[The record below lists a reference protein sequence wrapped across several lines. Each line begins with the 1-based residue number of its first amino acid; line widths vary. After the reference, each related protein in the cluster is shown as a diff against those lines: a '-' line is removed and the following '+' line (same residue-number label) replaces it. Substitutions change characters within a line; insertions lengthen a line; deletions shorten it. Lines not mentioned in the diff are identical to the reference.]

1 MIVWDPPFYQ
11 LNSITAMGND
21 NTITGTFNG
30 TVHLEYL
37 PCINY
42 AMIHNHVP
50 SCNFCELMNSDEV
63 DWNNIKV
70 SIDGELI
77 KYSESIL
84 EIIPPGQN
92 IQINNLEISPESEK
106 LIELTEGIDTNFHL
120 TITISGEIAH
130 QQTFPI
136 KLMAYDQWSG
146 SRIMPELLATFVTPN
161 HPILSR
167 ISVKASQFLEKWT
180 GNSALDEYQTQDPNR
195 VRAQVAAIYEAL
207 RSESLI
213 YSTVPASFETS
224 GQRVRLVDNV
234 LTSKLG
240 TCIDLTLLYA
250 SCLEANGIH
259 PLLVLLKGHILVGAW
274 LTEDIYHQTVGDDAS
289 FLLKGSANGISD
301 IVLVETTALA
311 SSQNISFEEAATMA
325 QREIKE
331 ENRFELFIDVY
342 RCRLDKIRPLP
353 QRINHNGEWQIE
365 NSGIEHEN
373 VTQRIHQLDRYEIK
387 LEDGKDEITKQI
399 IWERKLLDFSL
410 RNNLINIRLGRRV
423 IPFISFEID
432 HLEDHLQ
439 AGENYQ
445 ILPSPAKSK
454 IEPGE
459 TGLYDS
465 SLWKENLEELVISE
479 LRNKK
484 LHSYL
489 TESELQNS
497 LKFVYRTSRT
507 AIEENGA
514 NSLFLVLGILKWYES
529 PKSVKPRF
537 APILLL
543 PVDIVRRGGSSG
555 YIIRTRDEEII
566 LNITLVE
573 LLKQQFSVN
582 LSGLNPL
589 PKDDS
594 GVDVKKIFA
603 TIRTCI
609 RNMKGWDV
617 VEESMLGLFSF
628 NKFVMWNDIHTN
640 ADKLKK
646 NAIIASLMENRI
658 QWQDTTP
665 EIDAREIDKNL
676 EPIHFAIPVDVDSSQ
691 LEAVIESGEGKSF
704 ILHGPP
710 GTGKSQTI
718 TNMIAN
724 ALYKGKRVLFVAE
737 KMAALSVVQNRLTKI
752 GLDPFCLELH
762 SNKVTKSHFL
772 AQLQKAIEVIHI
784 QSPAEFES
792 TSKQLFERRKKLIN
806 YMEALHNPHASGFSL
821 YDCITNYLSIQGD
834 ELSIDFSLL
843 PSITKNQLT
852 DFCEKIQELDTVFQ
866 ITGHPQDHP
875 LKGLE
880 PYDTSI
886 ESSQKLQAGIRSIIN
901 LFSSIT
907 ANRKLLSNSLGIS
920 IPDNWNGISWMG
932 KICNQL
938 LSIPY
943 LNKTLLEMGGNTD
956 LIEEWKDIILSGRK
970 RDHLQAELGKDYAP
984 QILEE
989 NAFALQQEWKA
1000 IELKW
1005 FLPKFFAKRSYL
1017 KKLRLYNTSL
1027 QAAQIPSL
1035 LEKLNAYQ
1043 KNNKIIQE
1051 QASELSSSFG
1061 FLGRKNKEKWDDID
1075 SILKNLPIIYNTLS
1089 EYAAIVQ
1096 QPFAEVLNQ
1105 FANKI
1110 SIDWNAFQQSNE
1122 NTFRQLIDTSNEL
1135 NTVLNEIKGLC
1146 YIQLPDNNL
1155 EMKLP
1160 VLLNTWLTHFNK
1172 IKDWGQWCIRKRE
1185 LESLHLT
1192 VIINY
1197 ITDKHKSGSEA
1208 SDAYMKGVYHQLA
1221 LKTVDADETLRLFN
1235 GLLFE
1240 EMISKYKQLTV
1251 DFQELSKKELYCRLA
1266 AKIPSLTMEAA
1277 SSSEIGILKRNIS
1290 NGGRGTSIR
1299 RIIDQ
1304 IPTLLPKLCPCM
1316 LMSPISVAQYIDLDA
1331 EKFDLVIF
1339 DEASQMP
1346 TSEAV
1351 GAIARGNALVV
1362 VGDPKQMPPTSFF
1375 SSSQV
1380 DEEEAEFD
1388 DMESILDD
1396 CISLSIP
1403 SRYLTWHYRS
1413 KHESLIAFSNS
1424 QYYNGKLYTFPSVD
1438 DRISKV
1444 RLVQVDGTYDKGRT
1458 RSNHAEAEAIVKE
1471 ILNRLRTSEVPEKS
1485 IGVVSFSQVQQNLI
1499 EDMLIEELNKYPE
1512 LEERAFQSN
1521 EPIFIKNLENVQGD
1535 ERDIILFSIGYGPD
1549 RNGNVSMN
1557 FGPLNNQGGERRLNV
1572 AVSRARYEMIIF
1584 STLRSEQIDL
1594 KRTKSKGVEGLKR
1607 FLEFAERGTSP
1618 IPAIQLQ
1625 NLQQSNLITL
1635 IAQELTQRGYKVDT
1649 LVGRSNFKVDLAIV
1663 NPLQPDTYILGI
1675 LCDGRN
1681 YYETKTTRDR
1691 EIVQPNV
1698 LQMLHWNVMRV
1709 WSVDWFEHKENVM
1722 ERIIKKLEYLKNTKA
1737 EEQPPLPT
1745 ENNVLKT
1752 FSIENEPV
1760 VELVN
1765 NREREYIFADLPD
1778 IGYSTDIDT
1787 VMASSYQ
1794 VKKQLQQIVRIEQP
1808 ITNTLLYKRILRI
1821 WNLTRVTTR
1830 LQVFIDSLLEDAYKD
1845 PLSGDTIIY
1854 WENKEKAKDCD
1865 FYRINSK
1872 RDILDIPILEVMS
1885 AARYAIEQQ
1894 ISMPIED
1901 LKRLTS
1907 QLLGFSRK
1915 GNNLDMVTEQTIQ
1928 LLINKGIFSHANG
1941 MVSMNN

>member
-737 KMAALSVVQNRLTKI
+737 K
-752 GLDPFCLELH
+752 
-762 SNKVTKSHFL
+762 
-772 AQLQKAIEVIHI
+772 
-784 QSPAEFES
+784 
-792 TSKQLFERRKKLIN
+792 
-806 YMEALHNPHASGFSL
+806 
-821 YDCITNYLSIQGD
+821 
-834 ELSIDFSLL
+834 
-843 PSITKNQLT
+843 
-852 DFCEKIQELDTVFQ
+852 
-866 ITGHPQDHP
+866 
-875 LKGLE
+875 
-880 PYDTSI
+880 
-886 ESSQKLQAGIRSIIN
+886 
-901 LFSSIT
+901 
-907 ANRKLLSNSLGIS
+907 
-920 IPDNWNGISWMG
+920 
-932 KICNQL
+932 
-938 LSIPY
+938 
-943 LNKTLLEMGGNTD
+943 
-956 LIEEWKDIILSGRK
+956 
-970 RDHLQAELGKDYAP
+970 
-984 QILEE
+984 
-989 NAFALQQEWKA
+989 
-1000 IELKW
+1000 
-1005 FLPKFFAKRSYL
+1005 
-1017 KKLRLYNTSL
+1017 
-1027 QAAQIPSL
+1027 
-1035 LEKLNAYQ
+1035 
-1043 KNNKIIQE
+1043 
-1051 QASELSSSFG
+1051 
-1061 FLGRKNKEKWDDID
+1061 
-1075 SILKNLPIIYNTLS
+1075 
-1089 EYAAIVQ
+1089 
-1096 QPFAEVLNQ
+1096 
-1105 FANKI
+1105 
-1110 SIDWNAFQQSNE
+1110 
-1122 NTFRQLIDTSNEL
+1122 
-1135 NTVLNEIKGLC
+1135 
-1146 YIQLPDNNL
+1146 
-1155 EMKLP
+1155 
-1160 VLLNTWLTHFNK
+1160 
-1172 IKDWGQWCIRKRE
+1172 
-1185 LESLHLT
+1185 
-1192 VIINY
+1192 
-1197 ITDKHKSGSEA
+1197 
-1208 SDAYMKGVYHQLA
+1208 
-1221 LKTVDADETLRLFN
+1221 
-1235 GLLFE
+1235 
-1240 EMISKYKQLTV
+1240 
-1251 DFQELSKKELYCRLA
+1251 
-1266 AKIPSLTMEAA
+1266 IPSLTMEAA

>member
-1 MIVWDPPFYQ
+1 
-11 LNSITAMGND
+11 MGND

-50 SCNFCELMNSDEV
+50 SCNFCELMNNDEV
-63 DWNNIKV
+63 DWNHIKV

-77 KYSESIL
+77 KHSESIL
-84 EIIPPGQN
+84 EIIPKGQN
-92 IQINNLEISPESEK
+92 VQINSLEISPESRK
-106 LIELTEGIDTNFHL
+106 LIELTEGIDTHFNL
-120 TITISGEIAH
+120 TITISDEIAH

-136 KLMAYDQWSG
+136 KLMAYDQWTGAS
-146 SRIMPELLATFVTPN
+146 IMPELLVTFVTPN

-180 GNSALDEYQTQDPNR
+180 GSSALDEYQTQNPNR

-213 YSTVPASFETS
+213 YSTVPASFETM
-224 GQRVRLVDNV
+224 GQRIRLVDNV

-259 PLLVLLKGHILVGAW
+259 PLLVLLKGHIFVGAW

-301 IVLVETTALA
+301 IVLVETTALT
-311 SSQNISFEEAATMA
+311 SSQNISFEEAVTTA
-325 QREIKE
+325 QRELKE
-331 ENRFELFIDVY
+331 ESNFELFIDVY

-365 NSGIEHEN
+365 NNGIEHEN
-373 VTQRIHQLDRYEIK
+373 ATRKVNQLDRYEIK
-387 LEDGKDEITKQI
+387 LDDSKDEITKQV

-423 IPFISFEID
+423 IPFISFAID

-445 ILPSPAKSK
+445 ILASPTKSK

-465 SLWKENLEELVISE
+465 SLWKESLEELVISE
-479 LRNKK
+479 LKNKK
-484 LHSYL
+484 IRSYL

-514 NSLFLVLGILKWYES
+514 NSLFLVLGVLKWYES
-529 PKSVKPRF
+529 TKSVKPRF

-543 PVDIVRRGGSSG
+543 PVDIIRRGGTSG

-573 LLKQQFSVN
+573 LLKQQFGVN

-594 GVDVKKIFA
+594 GVDLKKIFA
-603 TIRTCI
+603 AIRTCI

-628 NKFVMWNDIHTN
+628 NKFVMWNDIHSN
-640 ADKLKK
+640 ADKLKE
-646 NAIIASLMENRI
+646 NPIIASLMENRI

-665 EIDAREIDKNL
+665 EVDAREIDKNCK
-676 EPIHFAIPVDVDSSQ
+676 PINFSIPVDVDSSQ

-737 KMAALSVVQNRLTKI
+737 KMAALSVVQNRLTRI
-752 GLDPFCLELH
+752 GLSPFCLELH

-772 AQLQKAIEVIHI
+772 AQLQKAIEAIHI

-792 TSKQLFERRKKLIN
+792 TSTQLFERRRKLID
-806 YMEALHNPHASGFSL
+806 YMEALHHPHASGFSL

-843 PSITKNQLT
+843 NGITKDKLT
-852 DFCEKIQELDTVFQ
+852 AFCEKIQELDTVFL
-866 ITGHPQDHP
+866 ITGHPQEHP

-880 PYDTSI
+880 LYNTSL
-886 ESSQKLQAGIRSIIN
+886 ENCQKLQDGFRHLIDLFN
-901 LFSSIT
+901 LIT
-907 ANRKLLSNSLGIS
+907 ANRKSLSNNLGIS
-920 IPDNWNGISWMG
+920 IPDSWEGINWMSKISDL
-932 KICNQL
+932 L

-943 LNKTLLEMGGNTD
+943 LNKSLLEISGNAN
-956 LIEEWKDIILSGRK
+956 LIEEWKDIILSGRE
-970 RDHLQAELGKDYAP
+970 RDRMQTELGKNYAP
-984 QILEE
+984 QILQE
-989 NAFALQQEWKA
+989 NVFILQQEWKA
-1000 IELKW
+1000 IEMKW

-1027 QAAQIPSL
+1027 QAAQIPGL
-1035 LEKLNAYQ
+1035 LERLDAYQ
-1043 KNNKIIQE
+1043 KNNKIVQE
-1051 QASELSSSFG
+1051 QSSELSSFFG
-1061 FLGRKNKEKWDDID
+1061 FFGKKNKERWDDIA
-1075 SILKNLPIIYNTLS
+1075 SILESLPMIYSALMDFAEII
-1089 EYAAIVQ
+1089 Q
-1096 QPFAEVLNQ
+1096 QPFTEVLNQ
-1105 FANKI
+1105 FASKV
-1110 SIDWNAFQQSNE
+1110 SIDWNTLQQSNE
-1122 NTFRQLIDTSNEL
+1122 DAFRQSINTINEL
-1135 NTVLNEIKGLC
+1135 NAVLNGLKDLC
-1146 YIQLPDNNL
+1146 YMQMPDNDL

-1160 VLLNTWLTHFNK
+1160 VLLNTWLAHFNL
-1172 IKDWGQWCIRKRE
+1172 IKDWGQWCIRKKE
-1185 LESLHLT
+1185 LESQHLSE
-1192 VIINY
+1192 VINY
-1197 ITDKHKSGSEA
+1197 ITDKHKTGLEA
-1208 SDAYMKGVYHQLA
+1208 ADAYMKGVYHQLA
-1221 LKTVDADETLRLFN
+1221 IKTVDADETLRLFN

-1240 EMISKYKQLTV
+1240 EMINKYKLLTIE
-1251 DFQELSKKELYCRLA
+1251 FQELSKKELYCRLA

-1351 GAIARGNALVV
+1351 GAIARGKALVV

-1438 DRISKV
+1438 DRVSKV
-1444 RLVQVDGTYDKGRT
+1444 RLVQVNGSYDKGRT

-1471 ILNRLRTSEVPEKS
+1471 ILHRLQTPELSERS

-1512 LEERAFQSN
+1512 LEEKAFQSN

-1549 RNGNVSMN
+1549 KNGNVSMN

-1594 KRTKSKGVEGLKR
+1594 KRTKSRGVEGLKK

-1618 IPAIQLQ
+1618 IPAVQLQ
-1625 NLQQSNLITL
+1625 NQKQSDLITL

-1663 NPLQPDTYILGI
+1663 NPEQPDTYILGI
-1675 LCDGRN
+1675 LCDGKN

-1709 WSVDWFEHKENVM
+1709 WSVDWFEHKENVV
-1722 ERIIKKLEYLKNTKA
+1722 ERIIKKLEDVKKVKV
-1737 EEQPPLPT
+1737 EEQSPLPIQPA
-1745 ENNVLKT
+1745 VLKT

-1765 NREREYIFADLPD
+1765 SREKEYVFADLPE
-1778 IGYSTDIDT
+1778 ISYSTDIDK
-1787 VMASSYQ
+1787 VMTSSYQ
-1794 VKKQLQQIVRIEQP
+1794 VKRQLEQIVRIEQP

-1821 WNLTRVTTR
+1821 WKLTRVTTR
-1830 LQVFIDSLLEDAYKD
+1830 LQGFIDDLLKDVYKD
-1845 PLSGDTIIY
+1845 PLSGNSIIY
-1854 WENKEKAKDCD
+1854 WESEEKAKNAD

-1872 RDILDIPILEVMS
+1872 RDILDIPVLEVMN

-1915 GNNLDMVTEQTIQ
+1915 GANLDMVTEQAIQ
-1928 LLINKGIFSHANG
+1928 ILINRGIFKCTDG

>member
-1 MIVWDPPFYQ
+1 
-11 LNSITAMGND
+11 MGND

-50 SCNFCELMNSDEV
+50 SCNFCELMNNDEV
-63 DWNNIKV
+63 DWNHIKV

-77 KYSESIL
+77 KHSESIL
-84 EIIPPGQN
+84 EIIPKGQN
-92 IQINNLEISPESEK
+92 VQINSLEISPESGK
-106 LIELTEGIDTNFHL
+106 LIELTEGIDTHFNL
-120 TITISGEIAH
+120 TITISDEIAH

-136 KLMAYDQWSG
+136 KLMAYDQWTGAS
-146 SRIMPELLATFVTPN
+146 IMPELLVTFVTPN

-180 GNSALDEYQTQDPNR
+180 GSSALDEYQTQNPNR

-213 YSTVPASFETS
+213 YSTVPASFETM
-224 GQRVRLVDNV
+224 GQRIRLVDNV

-259 PLLVLLKGHILVGAW
+259 PLLVLLKGHIFVGAW

-301 IVLVETTALA
+301 IVLVETTALT
-311 SSQNISFEEAATMA
+311 SSQNISFEEAVTTA
-325 QREIKE
+325 QRELKE
-331 ENRFELFIDVY
+331 ESNFELFIDVY

-365 NSGIEHEN
+365 NNGIEHEN
-373 VTQRIHQLDRYEIK
+373 ATRKVNQLDRYEIK
-387 LEDGKDEITKQI
+387 LDDSKDEITKQV

-423 IPFISFEID
+423 IPFISFAID

-445 ILPSPAKSK
+445 ILASPTKSK

-465 SLWKENLEELVISE
+465 SLWKESLEELVISE
-479 LRNKK
+479 LKNKK
-484 LHSYL
+484 IRSYL

-514 NSLFLVLGILKWYES
+514 NSLFLVLGVLKWYES
-529 PKSVKPRF
+529 TKSVKPRF

-543 PVDIVRRGGSSG
+543 PVDIIRRGGTSG

-573 LLKQQFSVN
+573 LLKQQFGVN

-594 GVDVKKIFA
+594 GVDLKKIFA
-603 TIRTCI
+603 AIRTCI

-628 NKFVMWNDIHTN
+628 NKFVMWNDIHSN
-640 ADKLKK
+640 ADKLKE
-646 NAIIASLMENRI
+646 NPIIASLMENRI

-665 EIDAREIDKNL
+665 EVDAREIDKNCK
-676 EPIHFAIPVDVDSSQ
+676 PINFSIPVDVDSSQ

-737 KMAALSVVQNRLTKI
+737 KMAALSVVQNRLTRI
-752 GLDPFCLELH
+752 GLSPFCLELH

-772 AQLQKAIEVIHI
+772 AQLQKAIEAIHI

-792 TSKQLFERRKKLIN
+792 TSTQLFERRRKLID
-806 YMEALHNPHASGFSL
+806 YMEALHHPHASGFSL

-843 PSITKNQLT
+843 NGITKDKLT
-852 DFCEKIQELDTVFQ
+852 AFCEKIQELDTVFL
-866 ITGHPQDHP
+866 ITGHPQEHP

-880 PYDTSI
+880 LYNTSL
-886 ESSQKLQAGIRSIIN
+886 ENCQKLQDGFRHLIDLFN
-901 LFSSIT
+901 LIT
-907 ANRKLLSNSLGIS
+907 ANRKSLSNNLGIS
-920 IPDNWNGISWMG
+920 IPDSWEGINWMSKISDL
-932 KICNQL
+932 L

-943 LNKTLLEMGGNTD
+943 LNKSLLEISGNAN
-956 LIEEWKDIILSGRK
+956 LIEEWKDIILSGRE
-970 RDHLQAELGKDYAP
+970 RDRMQTELGKNYAP
-984 QILEE
+984 QILQE
-989 NAFALQQEWKA
+989 NVFILQQEWKA
-1000 IELKW
+1000 IEKKW

-1027 QAAQIPSL
+1027 QAAQIPGL
-1035 LEKLNAYQ
+1035 LERLDAYQ
-1043 KNNKIIQE
+1043 KNNKIVQE
-1051 QASELSSSFG
+1051 QSSELSSFFG
-1061 FLGRKNKEKWDDID
+1061 FFGKKNKERWDDIA
-1075 SILKNLPIIYNTLS
+1075 SILESLPMIYSTLMDFAEII
-1089 EYAAIVQ
+1089 Q
-1096 QPFAEVLNQ
+1096 QPFTEVLNQ
-1105 FANKI
+1105 FASKV
-1110 SIDWNAFQQSNE
+1110 SIDWNTLQQSNE
-1122 NTFRQLIDTSNEL
+1122 DAFRQSINTINEL
-1135 NTVLNEIKGLC
+1135 NAVLNGLKDLC
-1146 YIQLPDNNL
+1146 YMQMPDNDL

-1160 VLLNTWLTHFNK
+1160 VLLNTWLAHFNL
-1172 IKDWGQWCIRKRE
+1172 IKDWGQWCIRKKE
-1185 LESLHLT
+1185 LESQHLSE
-1192 VIINY
+1192 VINY
-1197 ITDKHKSGSEA
+1197 ITDKHKTGLEA
-1208 SDAYMKGVYHQLA
+1208 ADAYMKGVYHQLA
-1221 LKTVDADETLRLFN
+1221 IKTVDADETLRLFN

-1240 EMISKYKQLTV
+1240 EMINKYKLLTTE
-1251 DFQELSKKELYCRLA
+1251 FQELSKKELYCRLA

-1351 GAIARGNALVV
+1351 GAIARGKALVV

-1438 DRISKV
+1438 DRVSKV
-1444 RLVQVDGTYDKGRT
+1444 RLVQVNGSYDKGRT

-1471 ILNRLRTSEVPEKS
+1471 ILHRLQTPELSERS

-1512 LEERAFQSN
+1512 LEEKAFQSN

-1549 RNGNVSMN
+1549 KNGNVSMN

-1594 KRTKSKGVEGLKR
+1594 KRTKSRGVEGLKK

-1618 IPAIQLQ
+1618 IPAVQLQ
-1625 NLQQSNLITL
+1625 NQKQSDLITL

-1663 NPLQPDTYILGI
+1663 NPEQPDTYILGI
-1675 LCDGRN
+1675 LCDGKN

-1709 WSVDWFEHKENVM
+1709 WSVDWFEHKENVV
-1722 ERIIKKLEYLKNTKA
+1722 ERIIKKLEDVKKVKV
-1737 EEQPPLPT
+1737 EEQSPLPIQPA
-1745 ENNVLKT
+1745 VLKT

-1765 NREREYIFADLPD
+1765 SREKEYVFADLPE
-1778 IGYSTDIDT
+1778 ISYSTDIDK
-1787 VMASSYQ
+1787 VMTSSYQ
-1794 VKKQLQQIVRIEQP
+1794 VKRQLEQIVRIEQP

-1821 WNLTRVTTR
+1821 WKLTRVTTR
-1830 LQVFIDSLLEDAYKD
+1830 LQGFIDDLLKDVYKD
-1845 PLSGDTIIY
+1845 PLSGNSIIY
-1854 WENKEKAKDCD
+1854 WESEEKAKNAD

-1872 RDILDIPILEVMS
+1872 RDILDIPVLEVMN

-1915 GNNLDMVTEQTIQ
+1915 GANLDMVTEQAIQ
-1928 LLINKGIFSHANG
+1928 ILINRGIFKCTDG

>member
-1 MIVWDPPFYQ
+1 
-11 LNSITAMGND
+11 MGND

-50 SCNFCELMNSDEV
+50 SCNFCELMNSDEA
-63 DWNNIKV
+63 DWNSIKV

-77 KYSESIL
+77 KHSESIL
-84 EIIPPGQN
+84 EVIPHGQN
-92 IQINNLEISPESEK
+92 IQINNLEISPENGK
-106 LIELTEGIDTNFHL
+106 LIELTEGIDTTFHL
-120 TITISGEIAH
+120 VVMISGEIAH

-146 SRIMPELLATFVTPN
+146 SSIMPELLATFVTPN

-167 ISVKASQFLEKWT
+167 ISVRASQFLEKWT

-224 GQRVRLVDNV
+224 GQRIRLVDNV
-234 LTSKLG
+234 LNSKLG

-301 IVLVETTALA
+301 IVLVETTAVA

-325 QREIKE
+325 QRELKE

-387 LEDGKDEITKQI
+387 LEDSKDEITKQI

-465 SLWKENLEELVISE
+465 SLWKGNLEKLVISE

-484 LHSYL
+484 LRSYL

-514 NSLFLVLGILKWYES
+514 NSLFLVLGVLKWYES
-529 PKSVKPRF
+529 SKSVKPRF

-543 PVDIVRRGGSSG
+543 PVDIVRRGGLSG

-573 LLKQQFSVN
+573 LLKQQFNVN

-594 GVDVKKIFA
+594 GVDLKKIFA

-640 ADKLKK
+640 AGKMKE

-658 QWQDTTP
+658 QWQDTAP

-676 EPIHFAIPVDVDSSQ
+676 EPINFAIPVDVDSSQ

-752 GLDPFCLELH
+752 GLDPFCLEIH

-792 TSKQLFERRKKLIN
+792 TSKQLFERRRKLID
-806 YMEALHNPHASGFSL
+806 YMEALHHSHASGFSL
-821 YDCITNYLSIQGD
+821 YDCITHYLSIQGD

-843 PSITKNQLT
+843 PAITKNQLT

-886 ESSQKLQAGIRSIIN
+886 ESSQKLQAGIRRFIN
-901 LFSSIT
+901 LFTSIT

-920 IPDNWNGISWMG
+920 IPDNWDGINWMG
-932 KICNQL
+932 KISNQL

-943 LNKTLLEMGGNTD
+943 LNKTLLEIGGNTD
-956 LIEEWKDIILSGRK
+956 LIEEWKDVVLFGRK
-970 RDHLQAELGKDYAP
+970 RDQLQAELGKEYAL

-989 NAFALQQEWKA
+989 NAFTLQQEWKD
-1000 IELKW
+1000 IEMKW

-1017 KKLRLYNTSL
+1017 RKLRLYNTNL
-1027 QAAQIPSL
+1027 QAMQIPSL

-1043 KNNKIIQE
+1043 NNNKVIQE
-1051 QASELSSSFG
+1051 QSSELSSSFG
-1061 FLGRKNKEKWDDID
+1061 FLGRKNKEKWNDID
-1075 SILKNLPIIYNTLS
+1075 SILKSLPTIYNTLS

-1110 SIDWNAFQQSNE
+1110 SIDWNIFQQSNE
-1122 NTFRQLIDTSNEL
+1122 NTFKQLIDTSSEL

-1160 VLLNTWLTHFNK
+1160 ILLNTWLTHFNM
-1172 IKDWGQWCIRKRE
+1172 IKDWGQWCIRKKE

-1192 VIINY
+1192 IVINY

-1208 SDAYMKGVYHQLA
+1208 ADAYMKGIYHQLA
-1221 LKTVDADETLRLFN
+1221 LKTIDADETLRLFN

-1438 DRISKV
+1438 DRVSKV
-1444 RLVQVDGTYDKGRT
+1444 RLVQIDGTYDKGRT

-1471 ILNRLRTSEVPEKS
+1471 ILNRLRIPEVPEKS

-1512 LEERAFQSN
+1512 LEEKAFQSN

-1618 IPAIQLQ
+1618 VPAIQLQ
-1625 NLQQSNLITL
+1625 DLQQSNLITL
-1635 IAQELTQRGYKVDT
+1635 IAQELTQRGYKVET

-1709 WSVDWFEHKENVM
+1709 WSVDWFEHKENVVK
-1722 ERIIKKLEYLKNTKA
+1722 RIIKKLEDLKNTKV
-1737 EEQPPLPT
+1737 EEQPPLLPVK
-1745 ENNVLKT
+1745 NNVLKT

-1765 NREREYIFADLPD
+1765 NREKEYTFANLPD

-1787 VMASSYQ
+1787 VITSSYQ
-1794 VKKQLQQIVRIEQP
+1794 VKKQLQQIVKIEQP

-1830 LQVFIDSLLEDAYKD
+1830 LQLFIDSLLKDAYKD

-1854 WENKEKAKDCD
+1854 WEDEEKAKDCD

-1894 ISMPIED
+1894 ISMPTED

-1915 GNNLDMVTEQTIQ
+1915 RNNLDMATEQAIQ
-1928 LLINKGIFSHANG
+1928 LLIDKEIFSHANG

>member
-1 MIVWDPPFYQ
+1 
-11 LNSITAMGND
+11 MGND

-30 TVHLEYL
+30 TIHLEYL

-50 SCNFCELMNSDEV
+50 SCNFCELLNNDEV
-63 DWNNIKV
+63 DWNHIKIA
-70 SIDGELI
+70 IDGELI
-77 KYSESIL
+77 KHSEVTL
-84 EIIPPGQN
+84 EIIPHGQN
-92 IQINNLEISPESEK
+92 VQINNLEISPKNGK
-106 LIELTEGIDTNFHL
+106 LIELTEGIDTHFNL
-120 TITISGEIAH
+120 SITISDKIVH

-136 KLMAYDQWSG
+136 KLMAYDQWTG
-146 SRIMPELLATFVTPN
+146 VHIMPELLATFVTPN

-167 ISVKASQFLEKWT
+167 VSVKASQFLEKWT
-180 GNSALDEYQTQDPNR
+180 GSSALDEYQTQDPNR

-213 YSTVPASFETS
+213 YSTLPASFETM
-224 GQRVRLVDNV
+224 GQRIRLVDNV

-250 SCLEANGIH
+250 SCLEAIGVH
-259 PLLVLLKGHILVGAW
+259 PLLVLLKGHIFIGAW
-274 LTEDIYHQTVGDDAS
+274 LTEDIYHQTIGDDAS

-301 IVLVETTALA
+301 IVLVETTALT
-311 SSQNISFEEAATMA
+311 SSQNISFEEAVTTA
-325 QREIKE
+325 QRELKE
-331 ENRFELFIDVY
+331 ESKFELFIDVY

-365 NSGIEHEN
+365 NNGIEHEN
-373 VTQRIHQLDRYEIK
+373 ATQKINQLDRYEIK
-387 LEDGKDEITKQI
+387 LEDSKEKITKQI

-410 RNNLINIRLGRRV
+410 RNNLINIKLGRRV
-423 IPFISFEID
+423 IPFISFAID

-439 AGENYQ
+439 AGEIYQ
-445 ILPSPAKSK
+445 ILASPTKNK

-465 SLWKENLEELVISE
+465 SLCKENLEELVINE
-479 LRNKK
+479 LKNKK
-484 LHSYL
+484 LRSYL

-529 PKSVKPRF
+529 TKSVKPRF

-543 PVDIVRRGGSSG
+543 PVDIIRRGGTSG

-589 PKDDS
+589 PKDES
-594 GVDVKKIFA
+594 GVDLKKIFA
-603 TIRTCI
+603 AIRTCI
-609 RNMKGWDV
+609 RHMKGWNV

-628 NKFVMWNDIHTN
+628 NKFVMWNDIHSN
-640 ADKLKK
+640 ADKLKE
-646 NAIIASLMENRI
+646 NTIIASLMENRI
-658 QWQDTTP
+658 QWQDTTSKV
-665 EIDAREIDKNL
+665 DAREIDKNCT
-676 EPIHFAIPVDVDSSQ
+676 PDKFSIPVDVDSSQ

-724 ALYKGKRVLFVAE
+724 ALYRGKRVLFVAE

-772 AQLQKAIEVIHI
+772 AQLQKAIEAVHI
-784 QSPAEFES
+784 QSPAEFEDTS
-792 TSKQLFERRKKLIN
+792 TQLFERRRKLID
-806 YMEALHNPHASGFSL
+806 YMEALHHPHTSGFSL

-834 ELSIDFSLL
+834 ELSIDFSSLD
-843 PSITKNQLT
+843 SITKEKLT
-852 DFCEKIQELDTVFQ
+852 ALYEKIQELDTVFF
-866 ITGHPQDHP
+866 ITGHPQEHP
-875 LKGLE
+875 LRGLE
-880 PYDTSI
+880 PHNTSI
-886 ESSQKLQAGIRSIIN
+886 ESCQRIQDGLGHLIDLSI
-901 LFSSIT
+901 SIT
-907 ANRKLLSNSLGIS
+907 AYRKSLSDNLGIS
-920 IPDNWNGISWMG
+920 IPDTWEGINWIS
-932 KICNQL
+932 KIGEL
-938 LSIPY
+938 FLSMPY
-943 LNKTLLEMGGNTD
+943 LNRALLEIGGNTN
-956 LIEEWKDIILSGRK
+956 LIEEWKDIISSGRE
-970 RDHLQAELGKDYAP
+970 RDRIQTELSKDYAL

-989 NAFALQQEWKA
+989 NAFILQQEWKA
-1000 IELKW
+1000 IEMKW
-1005 FLPKFFAKRSYL
+1005 FLPKFFAKRAYL

-1027 QAAQIPSL
+1027 QEEQIPKL
-1035 LEKLNAYQ
+1035 LEKLNLYN
-1043 KNNKIIQE
+1043 KNNKIVQE
-1051 QASELSSSFG
+1051 QSSEISSLFG
-1061 FLGRKNKEKWDDID
+1061 FLGRKNKEKWDKIT
-1075 SILKNLPIIYNTLS
+1075 SILESIPIIHNTLIEYS
-1089 EYAAIVQ
+1089 EITR
-1096 QPFAEVLNQ
+1096 QPFAEVFNQ
-1105 FANKI
+1105 VTSKI
-1110 SIDWNAFQQSNE
+1110 DVDWNTFRQSNE
-1122 NTFRQLIDTSNEL
+1122 NTFRQSVYAIREL
-1135 NTVLNEIKGLC
+1135 NTVLNKMNEIC
-1146 YIQLPDNNL
+1146 YMQIPDNNL
-1155 EMKLP
+1155 EMELP
-1160 VLLNTWLTHFNK
+1160 ILFNTWLTHFNQ
-1172 IKDWGQWCIRKRE
+1172 IKDWGQWCLRKKE
-1185 LESLHLT
+1185 LESQHLT
-1192 VIINY
+1192 AVINY
-1197 ITDKHKSGSEA
+1197 IIDRHRTGSEA
-1208 SDAYMKGVYHQLA
+1208 ADAYMKGVYHQLA
-1221 LKTVDADETLRLFN
+1221 IKAVDADETLRLFN

-1240 EMISKYKQLTV
+1240 EMINKYKSLTIE
-1251 DFQELSKKELYCRLA
+1251 FQELSKKELYCRLA

-1351 GAIARGNALVV
+1351 GAIARGKALVV
-1362 VGDPKQMPPTSFF
+1362 VGDPKQMPPTNFF

-1396 CISLSIP
+1396 CISLSLP

-1438 DRISKV
+1438 DRVSKV
-1444 RLVQVDGTYDKGRT
+1444 RLVQVNGSYDKGRT
-1458 RSNHAEAEAIVKE
+1458 RCNYAEAETIVKE
-1471 ILNRLRTSEVPEKS
+1471 ILYRLQTPEFSEKS
-1485 IGVVSFSQVQQNLI
+1485 IGVISFSQVQQNLI

-1512 LEERAFQSN
+1512 LEEKAFQSS

-1535 ERDIILFSIGYGPD
+1535 ERDVILFSIGYGPD
-1549 RNGNVSMN
+1549 KNGNVSMN

-1594 KRTKSKGVEGLKR
+1594 KRTKSKGVEGLKK

-1618 IPAIQLQ
+1618 IPAVQLQ
-1625 NLQQSNLITL
+1625 NQKQSNLITL

-1663 NPLQPDTYILGI
+1663 NPEQPDTYILGI
-1675 LCDGRN
+1675 LCDGKN

-1698 LQMLHWNVMRV
+1698 LQMLQWNVMRV
-1709 WSVDWFEHKENVM
+1709 WSVDWFEHKKNVV
-1722 ERIIKKLEYLKNTKA
+1722 ERIIKKLEDIKNTQK
-1737 EEQPPLPT
+1737 EEQPLPSL
-1745 ENNVLKT
+1745 EPAVLKT
-1752 FSIENEPV
+1752 FSIDNEPV

-1765 NREREYIFADLPD
+1765 NREKEYIFADLPE
-1778 IGYSTDIDT
+1778 ISYSTDIDK
-1787 VMASSYQ
+1787 VMTSAYQ
-1794 VKKQLQQIVRIEQP
+1794 VKKQLEQIVQIEQP

-1821 WNLTRVTTR
+1821 WKLARVTTR
-1830 LQVFIDSLLEDAYKD
+1830 LQILIDSLLKDAYKD
-1845 PLSGDTIIY
+1845 PLSGNTTIY
-1854 WENKEKAKDCD
+1854 WENKEKAKYSD

-1894 ISMPIED
+1894 ISMPMED

-1915 GNNLDMVTEQTIQ
+1915 GANLDNATEQAIQ
-1928 LLINKGIFSHANG
+1928 ILIKKGIFKHIDG

>member
-1 MIVWDPPFYQ
+1 
-11 LNSITAMGND
+11 MGND

-50 SCNFCELMNSDEV
+50 SCNFCELMNNDEV
-63 DWNNIKV
+63 DWNHIKV

-77 KYSESIL
+77 KHSESIL
-84 EIIPPGQN
+84 EIIPKGQN
-92 IQINNLEISPESEK
+92 VQINSLEISPESGK
-106 LIELTEGIDTNFHL
+106 LIELTEGIDTHFNL
-120 TITISGEIAH
+120 TITISDEIAH

-136 KLMAYDQWSG
+136 KLMAYDQWTGAS
-146 SRIMPELLATFVTPN
+146 IMPELLVTFVTPN

-180 GNSALDEYQTQDPNR
+180 GSSALDEYQTQNPNR

-213 YSTVPASFETS
+213 YSTVPASFETM
-224 GQRVRLVDNV
+224 GQRIRLVDNV

-259 PLLVLLKGHILVGAW
+259 PLLVLLKGHIFVGAW

-301 IVLVETTALA
+301 IVLVETTALT
-311 SSQNISFEEAATMA
+311 SSQNISFEEAVTTA
-325 QREIKE
+325 QRELKE
-331 ENRFELFIDVY
+331 ESNFELFIDVY

-365 NSGIEHEN
+365 NNGIEHEN
-373 VTQRIHQLDRYEIK
+373 ATRKVNQLDRYEIK
-387 LEDGKDEITKQI
+387 LDDSKDEITKQV

-423 IPFISFEID
+423 IPFISFAID

-445 ILPSPAKSK
+445 ILASPTKSK

-465 SLWKENLEELVISE
+465 SLWKESLEELVISE
-479 LRNKK
+479 LKNKK
-484 LHSYL
+484 IRSYL

-514 NSLFLVLGILKWYES
+514 NSLFLVLGVLKWYES
-529 PKSVKPRF
+529 TKSVKPRF

-543 PVDIVRRGGSSG
+543 PVDIIRRGGTSG

-573 LLKQQFSVN
+573 LLKQQFGVN

-594 GVDVKKIFA
+594 GVDLKKIFA
-603 TIRTCI
+603 AIRTCI

-628 NKFVMWNDIHTN
+628 NKFVMWNDIHSN
-640 ADKLKK
+640 ADKLKE
-646 NAIIASLMENRI
+646 NPIIASLMENRI

-665 EIDAREIDKNL
+665 EVDAREIDKNCK
-676 EPIHFAIPVDVDSSQ
+676 PINFSIPVDVDSSQ

-737 KMAALSVVQNRLTKI
+737 KMAALSVVQNRLTRI
-752 GLDPFCLELH
+752 GLSPFCLELH

-772 AQLQKAIEVIHI
+772 AQLQKAIEAIHI

-792 TSKQLFERRKKLIN
+792 TSTQLFERRRKLID
-806 YMEALHNPHASGFSL
+806 YMEALHHPHASGFSL

-843 PSITKNQLT
+843 NGITKDKLT
-852 DFCEKIQELDTVFQ
+852 AFCEKIQELDTVFL
-866 ITGHPQDHP
+866 ITGHPQEHP

-880 PYDTSI
+880 LYNTSL
-886 ESSQKLQAGIRSIIN
+886 ENCQKLQDGFRHLIDLFN
-901 LFSSIT
+901 LIT
-907 ANRKLLSNSLGIS
+907 ANRKSLSNNLGIS
-920 IPDNWNGISWMG
+920 IPDSWEGINWMSKISDL
-932 KICNQL
+932 L

-943 LNKTLLEMGGNTD
+943 LNKSLLEISGNAN
-956 LIEEWKDIILSGRK
+956 LIEEWKDIILSGRE
-970 RDHLQAELGKDYAP
+970 RDRMQTELGKDYAP
-984 QILEE
+984 QILQE
-989 NAFALQQEWKA
+989 NVFILQQEWKA
-1000 IELKW
+1000 IEMKW

-1027 QAAQIPSL
+1027 QAAQIPGL
-1035 LEKLNAYQ
+1035 LERLDAYQ
-1043 KNNKIIQE
+1043 KNNKIVQE
-1051 QASELSSSFG
+1051 QSSELSSFFG
-1061 FLGRKNKEKWDDID
+1061 FFGKKNKERWDDIA
-1075 SILKNLPIIYNTLS
+1075 SILESLPMIYSTLMDFAEII
-1089 EYAAIVQ
+1089 Q
-1096 QPFAEVLNQ
+1096 QPFTEVLNQ
-1105 FANKI
+1105 FASKV
-1110 SIDWNAFQQSNE
+1110 SIDWNTLQQSNE
-1122 NTFRQLIDTSNEL
+1122 DAFRQSINTINEL
-1135 NTVLNEIKGLC
+1135 NAVLNGLKDLC
-1146 YIQLPDNNL
+1146 YMQMPDNDL

-1160 VLLNTWLTHFNK
+1160 VLLNTWLAHFNL
-1172 IKDWGQWCIRKRE
+1172 IKDWGQWCIRKKE
-1185 LESLHLT
+1185 LESQHLT
-1192 VIINY
+1192 EVINY
-1197 ITDKHKSGSEA
+1197 ITDKHKTGLEA
-1208 SDAYMKGVYHQLA
+1208 ADAYMKGVYHQLA
-1221 LKTVDADETLRLFN
+1221 IKTVDADETLRLFN

-1240 EMISKYKQLTV
+1240 EMINKYKLLTIE
-1251 DFQELSKKELYCRLA
+1251 FQELSKKELYCRLA

-1351 GAIARGNALVV
+1351 GAIARGKALVV

-1438 DRISKV
+1438 DRVSKV
-1444 RLVQVDGTYDKGRT
+1444 RLVQVNGSYDKGRT

-1471 ILNRLRTSEVPEKS
+1471 ILHRLQTPELSERS

-1512 LEERAFQSN
+1512 LEEKAFQSN

-1549 RNGNVSMN
+1549 KNGNVSMN

-1594 KRTKSKGVEGLKR
+1594 KRTKSRGVEGLKK

-1618 IPAIQLQ
+1618 IPAVQLQ
-1625 NLQQSNLITL
+1625 NQKQSDLITL

-1663 NPLQPDTYILGI
+1663 NPEQPDTYILGI
-1675 LCDGRN
+1675 LCDGKN

-1709 WSVDWFEHKENVM
+1709 WSVDWFEHKENVV
-1722 ERIIKKLEYLKNTKA
+1722 ERIIKKLEDVKKVKV
-1737 EEQPPLPT
+1737 EEQSPLPIQPA
-1745 ENNVLKT
+1745 VLKT

-1765 NREREYIFADLPD
+1765 SREKEYVFADLPE
-1778 IGYSTDIDT
+1778 ISYSTDIDK
-1787 VMASSYQ
+1787 VMTSSYQ
-1794 VKKQLQQIVRIEQP
+1794 VKRQLEQIVRIEQP

-1821 WNLTRVTTR
+1821 WKLTRVTTR
-1830 LQVFIDSLLEDAYKD
+1830 LQGFIDDLLKDVYKD
-1845 PLSGDTIIY
+1845 PLSGNSIIY
-1854 WENKEKAKDCD
+1854 WESEEKAKNAD

-1872 RDILDIPILEVMS
+1872 RDILDIPVLEVMN

-1915 GNNLDMVTEQTIQ
+1915 GANLDMVTEQAIQ
-1928 LLINKGIFSHANG
+1928 ILINRGIFKCTDG

>member
-1 MIVWDPPFYQ
+1 
-11 LNSITAMGND
+11 MGND

-50 SCNFCELMNSDEV
+50 SCNFCELMNNDEV
-63 DWNNIKV
+63 DWNHIKV

-77 KYSESIL
+77 KHSESIL
-84 EIIPPGQN
+84 EIIPKGQN
-92 IQINNLEISPESEK
+92 VQINSLEISPESGK
-106 LIELTEGIDTNFHL
+106 LIELTEGIDTHFNL
-120 TITISGEIAH
+120 TITISDEIAH

-136 KLMAYDQWSG
+136 KLMAYDQWTGAS
-146 SRIMPELLATFVTPN
+146 IMPELLVTFVTPN
-161 HPILSR
+161 HPILPR

-180 GNSALDEYQTQDPNR
+180 GSSALDEYQTQNPNR

-213 YSTVPASFETS
+213 YSTVPASFETM
-224 GQRVRLVDNV
+224 GQRIRLVDNV

-259 PLLVLLKGHILVGAW
+259 PLLVLLKGHIFVGAW

-301 IVLVETTALA
+301 IVLVETTALT
-311 SSQNISFEEAATMA
+311 SSQNISFEEAVTTA
-325 QREIKE
+325 QRELKE
-331 ENRFELFIDVY
+331 ESNFELFIDVY

-365 NSGIEHEN
+365 NNGIEHEN
-373 VTQRIHQLDRYEIK
+373 ATRKVNQLDRYEIK
-387 LEDGKDEITKQI
+387 LDDSKDEITKQV

-423 IPFISFEID
+423 IPFISFAID

-445 ILPSPAKSK
+445 ILASPTKSK

-465 SLWKENLEELVISE
+465 SLWKESLEELVISE
-479 LRNKK
+479 LKNKK
-484 LHSYL
+484 IRSYL

-514 NSLFLVLGILKWYES
+514 NSLFLVLGVLKWYES
-529 PKSVKPRF
+529 TKSVKPRF

-543 PVDIVRRGGSSG
+543 PVDIIRRGGTSG

-573 LLKQQFSVN
+573 LLKQQFGVN

-594 GVDVKKIFA
+594 GVDLKKIFA
-603 TIRTCI
+603 AIRTCI

-628 NKFVMWNDIHTN
+628 NKFVMWNDIHSN
-640 ADKLKK
+640 ADKLKE
-646 NAIIASLMENRI
+646 NPIIASLMENRI

-665 EIDAREIDKNL
+665 EVDAREIDKNCK
-676 EPIHFAIPVDVDSSQ
+676 PINFSIPVDVDSSQ

-737 KMAALSVVQNRLTKI
+737 KMAALSVVQNRLTRI
-752 GLDPFCLELH
+752 GLSPFCLELH

-772 AQLQKAIEVIHI
+772 AQLQKAIEAIHI

-792 TSKQLFERRKKLIN
+792 TSTQLFERRRKLID
-806 YMEALHNPHASGFSL
+806 YMEALHHPHASGFSL

-843 PSITKNQLT
+843 NGITKDKLT
-852 DFCEKIQELDTVFQ
+852 AFCEKIQELDTVFL
-866 ITGHPQDHP
+866 ITGHPQEHP

-880 PYDTSI
+880 PYNTSL
-886 ESSQKLQAGIRSIIN
+886 ENCQKLQDGFRHLIDLFN
-901 LFSSIT
+901 LIT
-907 ANRKLLSNSLGIS
+907 ANRKSLSNNLGIS
-920 IPDNWNGISWMG
+920 IPDSWEGINWMSKISDL
-932 KICNQL
+932 L

-943 LNKTLLEMGGNTD
+943 LNKSLLEISGNAN
-956 LIEEWKDIILSGRK
+956 LIEEWKDIILSGRE
-970 RDHLQAELGKDYAP
+970 RDRMQTELGKNYAP
-984 QILEE
+984 QILQE
-989 NAFALQQEWKA
+989 NVFILQQEWKA
-1000 IELKW
+1000 IEKKW

-1027 QAAQIPSL
+1027 QAAQIPGL
-1035 LEKLNAYQ
+1035 LERLDAYQ
-1043 KNNKIIQE
+1043 KNNKIVQE
-1051 QASELSSSFG
+1051 QSSELSSFFG
-1061 FLGRKNKEKWDDID
+1061 FFGKKNKERWDDIA
-1075 SILKNLPIIYNTLS
+1075 SILESLPMIYSTLMDFAEII
-1089 EYAAIVQ
+1089 Q
-1096 QPFAEVLNQ
+1096 QPFTEVLNQ
-1105 FANKI
+1105 FASKV
-1110 SIDWNAFQQSNE
+1110 SIDWNTLQQSNE
-1122 NTFRQLIDTSNEL
+1122 DAFRQSINTINEL
-1135 NTVLNEIKGLC
+1135 NAVLNGLKDLC
-1146 YIQLPDNNL
+1146 YMQMPDNDL

-1160 VLLNTWLTHFNK
+1160 VLLNTWLAHFNL
-1172 IKDWGQWCIRKRE
+1172 IKDWGQWCIRKKE
-1185 LESLHLT
+1185 LESQHLSE
-1192 VIINY
+1192 VINY
-1197 ITDKHKSGSEA
+1197 ITDKHKTGLEA
-1208 SDAYMKGVYHQLA
+1208 ADAYMKGVYHQLA
-1221 LKTVDADETLRLFN
+1221 IKTVDADETLRLFN

-1240 EMISKYKQLTV
+1240 EMINKYKLLTTV
-1251 DFQELSKKELYCRLA
+1251 FQELSKKELYCRLA

-1351 GAIARGNALVV
+1351 GAIARGKALVV

-1438 DRISKV
+1438 DRVSKV
-1444 RLVQVDGTYDKGRT
+1444 RLVQVNGSYDKGRT

-1471 ILNRLRTSEVPEKS
+1471 ILHRLQTPELSERS

-1512 LEERAFQSN
+1512 LEEKAFQSN

-1549 RNGNVSMN
+1549 KNGNVSMN

-1594 KRTKSKGVEGLKR
+1594 KRTKSRGVEGLKK

-1618 IPAIQLQ
+1618 IPAVQLQ
-1625 NLQQSNLITL
+1625 NQKQSDLITL

-1663 NPLQPDTYILGI
+1663 NPEQPDTYILGI
-1675 LCDGRN
+1675 LCDGKN

-1709 WSVDWFEHKENVM
+1709 WSVDWFEHKENVV
-1722 ERIIKKLEYLKNTKA
+1722 ERIIKKLEDVKKVKV
-1737 EEQPPLPT
+1737 EEQSPLPIQPA
-1745 ENNVLKT
+1745 VLKT

-1765 NREREYIFADLPD
+1765 SREKEYVFADLPE
-1778 IGYSTDIDT
+1778 ISYSTDIDK
-1787 VMASSYQ
+1787 VMTSSYQ
-1794 VKKQLQQIVRIEQP
+1794 VKRQLEQIVRIEQP

-1821 WNLTRVTTR
+1821 WKLTRVTTR
-1830 LQVFIDSLLEDAYKD
+1830 LQGFIDDLLKDVYKD
-1845 PLSGDTIIY
+1845 PLSGNSIIY
-1854 WENKEKAKDCD
+1854 WESEEKAKNAD

-1872 RDILDIPILEVMS
+1872 RDILDIPVLEVMN

-1915 GNNLDMVTEQTIQ
+1915 GANLDMVTEQAIQ
-1928 LLINKGIFSHANG
+1928 ILINRGIFKCTDG

>member
-1 MIVWDPPFYQ
+1 
-11 LNSITAMGND
+11 MGND

-50 SCNFCELMNSDEV
+50 SCNFCELMNNDEV
-63 DWNNIKV
+63 DWNHIKV

-77 KYSESIL
+77 KHSESIL
-84 EIIPPGQN
+84 EIIPKGQN
-92 IQINNLEISPESEK
+92 VQINSLEISPESGK
-106 LIELTEGIDTNFHL
+106 LIELTEGIDTHFNL
-120 TITISGEIAH
+120 TITISDEIAH

-136 KLMAYDQWSG
+136 KLMAYDQWTGAS
-146 SRIMPELLATFVTPN
+146 IMPELLVTFVTPN

-180 GNSALDEYQTQDPNR
+180 GSSALDEYQTQNPNR

-213 YSTVPASFETS
+213 YSTVPASFETM
-224 GQRVRLVDNV
+224 GQRIRLVDNV

-259 PLLVLLKGHILVGAW
+259 PLLVLLKGHIFVGAW

-301 IVLVETTALA
+301 IVLVETTALT
-311 SSQNISFEEAATMA
+311 SSQNISFEEAVTTA
-325 QREIKE
+325 QRELKE
-331 ENRFELFIDVY
+331 ESNFELFIDVY

-365 NSGIEHEN
+365 NNGIEHEN
-373 VTQRIHQLDRYEIK
+373 ATRKVNQLDRYEIK
-387 LEDGKDEITKQI
+387 LDDSKDEITKQV

-423 IPFISFEID
+423 IPFISFAID

-445 ILPSPAKSK
+445 ILASPTKSK

-465 SLWKENLEELVISE
+465 SLWKESLEELVISE
-479 LRNKK
+479 LKNKK
-484 LHSYL
+484 IRSYL

-514 NSLFLVLGILKWYES
+514 NSLFLVLGVLKWYES
-529 PKSVKPRF
+529 TKSVKPRF

-543 PVDIVRRGGSSG
+543 PVDIIRRGGTSG

-573 LLKQQFSVN
+573 LLKQQFGVN

-594 GVDVKKIFA
+594 GVDLKKIFA
-603 TIRTCI
+603 AIRTCI

-628 NKFVMWNDIHTN
+628 NKFVMWNDIHSN
-640 ADKLKK
+640 ADKLKE
-646 NAIIASLMENRI
+646 NPIIASLMENRI

-665 EIDAREIDKNL
+665 EVDAREIDKNCK
-676 EPIHFAIPVDVDSSQ
+676 PINFSIPVDVDSSQ

-737 KMAALSVVQNRLTKI
+737 KMAALSVVQNRLTRI
-752 GLDPFCLELH
+752 GLSPFCLELH

-772 AQLQKAIEVIHI
+772 AQLQKAIEAIHI

-792 TSKQLFERRKKLIN
+792 TSTQLFERRRKLID
-806 YMEALHNPHASGFSL
+806 YMEALHHPHASGFSL

-843 PSITKNQLT
+843 NGITKDKLT
-852 DFCEKIQELDTVFQ
+852 AFCEKIQELDTVFL
-866 ITGHPQDHP
+866 ITGHPQEHP

-880 PYDTSI
+880 PYNTSL
-886 ESSQKLQAGIRSIIN
+886 ENCQKLQDGFRHLIDLFN
-901 LFSSIT
+901 LIT
-907 ANRKLLSNSLGIS
+907 ANRKSLSNNLGIS
-920 IPDNWNGISWMG
+920 IPDSWEGINWMSKISDL
-932 KICNQL
+932 L

-943 LNKTLLEMGGNTD
+943 LNKSLLEISGNAN
-956 LIEEWKDIILSGRK
+956 LIEEWKDIILSGRE
-970 RDHLQAELGKDYAP
+970 RDRMQTELGKNYAP
-984 QILEE
+984 QILQE
-989 NAFALQQEWKA
+989 NVFILQQEWKA
-1000 IELKW
+1000 IEKKW

-1027 QAAQIPSL
+1027 QAAQIPGL
-1035 LEKLNAYQ
+1035 LERLDAYQ
-1043 KNNKIIQE
+1043 KNNKIVQE
-1051 QASELSSSFG
+1051 QSSELSSFFG
-1061 FLGRKNKEKWDDID
+1061 FFGKKNKERWDDIA
-1075 SILKNLPIIYNTLS
+1075 SILESLPMIYSTLMDFAEII
-1089 EYAAIVQ
+1089 Q
-1096 QPFAEVLNQ
+1096 QPFTEVLNQ
-1105 FANKI
+1105 FASKV
-1110 SIDWNAFQQSNE
+1110 SIDWNTLQQSNE
-1122 NTFRQLIDTSNEL
+1122 DAFRQSINTINEL
-1135 NTVLNEIKGLC
+1135 NAVLNGLKDLC
-1146 YIQLPDNNL
+1146 YMQMPDNDL

-1160 VLLNTWLTHFNK
+1160 VLLNTWLAHFNL
-1172 IKDWGQWCIRKRE
+1172 IKDWGQWCIRKKE
-1185 LESLHLT
+1185 LESQHLT
-1192 VIINY
+1192 EVINY
-1197 ITDKHKSGSEA
+1197 ITDKHKTGLEA
-1208 SDAYMKGVYHQLA
+1208 ADAYMKGVYHQLA
-1221 LKTVDADETLRLFN
+1221 IKTVDADETLRLFN

-1240 EMISKYKQLTV
+1240 EMINKYKLLTIE
-1251 DFQELSKKELYCRLA
+1251 FQELSKKELYCRLA

-1351 GAIARGNALVV
+1351 GAIARGKALVV

-1438 DRISKV
+1438 DRVSKV
-1444 RLVQVDGTYDKGRT
+1444 RLVQVNGSYDKGRT

-1471 ILNRLRTSEVPEKS
+1471 ILHRLQTPELSERS

-1512 LEERAFQSN
+1512 LEEKAFQSN

-1549 RNGNVSMN
+1549 KNGNVSMN

-1594 KRTKSKGVEGLKR
+1594 KRTKSRGVEGLKK

-1618 IPAIQLQ
+1618 IPAVQLQ
-1625 NLQQSNLITL
+1625 NQKQSDLITL

-1663 NPLQPDTYILGI
+1663 NPEQPDTYILGI
-1675 LCDGRN
+1675 LCDGKN

-1709 WSVDWFEHKENVM
+1709 WSVDWFEHKENVV
-1722 ERIIKKLEYLKNTKA
+1722 ERIIKKLEDVKKVKV
-1737 EEQPPLPT
+1737 EEQSPLPIQPA
-1745 ENNVLKT
+1745 VLKT

-1765 NREREYIFADLPD
+1765 SREKEYVFADLPE
-1778 IGYSTDIDT
+1778 ISYSTDIDK
-1787 VMASSYQ
+1787 VMTSSYQ
-1794 VKKQLQQIVRIEQP
+1794 VKRQLEQIVRIEQP

-1821 WNLTRVTTR
+1821 WKLTRVTTR
-1830 LQVFIDSLLEDAYKD
+1830 LQGFIDDLLKDVYKD
-1845 PLSGDTIIY
+1845 PLSGNSIIY
-1854 WENKEKAKDCD
+1854 WESEEKAKNAD

-1872 RDILDIPILEVMS
+1872 RDILDIPVLEVMS

-1915 GNNLDMVTEQTIQ
+1915 GANLDMVTEQAIQ
-1928 LLINKGIFSHANG
+1928 ILINRGIFKCTDG

>member
-1 MIVWDPPFYQ
+1 
-11 LNSITAMGND
+11 MGND

-50 SCNFCELMNSDEV
+50 SCNFCELMNNDEV
-63 DWNNIKV
+63 DWNHIKV

-77 KYSESIL
+77 KHSESIL
-84 EIIPPGQN
+84 EIIPKGQN
-92 IQINNLEISPESEK
+92 VQINSLEISPESGK
-106 LIELTEGIDTNFHL
+106 LIELTEGIDTHFNL
-120 TITISGEIAH
+120 TITISDEIAH

-136 KLMAYDQWSG
+136 KLMAYDQWTGAS
-146 SRIMPELLATFVTPN
+146 IMPELLVTFVTPN

-180 GNSALDEYQTQDPNR
+180 GSSALDEYQTQNPNR

-213 YSTVPASFETS
+213 YSTVPASFETM
-224 GQRVRLVDNV
+224 GQRIRLVDNV

-259 PLLVLLKGHILVGAW
+259 PLLVLLKGHIFVGAW

-301 IVLVETTALA
+301 IVLVETTALT
-311 SSQNISFEEAATMA
+311 SSQNISFEEAVTTA
-325 QREIKE
+325 QRELKE
-331 ENRFELFIDVY
+331 ESNFELFIDVY

-365 NSGIEHEN
+365 NNGIEHEN
-373 VTQRIHQLDRYEIK
+373 ATRKVNQLDRYEIK
-387 LEDGKDEITKQI
+387 LDDSKDEITKQV

-423 IPFISFEID
+423 IPFISFAID

-445 ILPSPAKSK
+445 ILASPTKSK

-465 SLWKENLEELVISE
+465 SLWKESLEELVISE
-479 LRNKK
+479 LKNKK
-484 LHSYL
+484 IRSYL

-514 NSLFLVLGILKWYES
+514 NSLFLVLGVLKWYES
-529 PKSVKPRF
+529 TKSVKPRF

-543 PVDIVRRGGSSG
+543 PVDIIRRGGTSG

-573 LLKQQFSVN
+573 LLKQQFGVN

-594 GVDVKKIFA
+594 GVDLKKIFA
-603 TIRTCI
+603 AIRTCI

-628 NKFVMWNDIHTN
+628 NKFVMWNDIHSN
-640 ADKLKK
+640 ADKLKE
-646 NAIIASLMENRI
+646 NPIIASLMENRI

-665 EIDAREIDKNL
+665 EVDAREIDKNCK
-676 EPIHFAIPVDVDSSQ
+676 PINFSIPVDVDSSQ

-737 KMAALSVVQNRLTKI
+737 KMAALSVVQNRLTRI
-752 GLDPFCLELH
+752 GLSPFCLELH

-772 AQLQKAIEVIHI
+772 AQLQKAIEAIHI

-792 TSKQLFERRKKLIN
+792 TSTQLFERRRKLID
-806 YMEALHNPHASGFSL
+806 YMEALHHPHASGFSL

-843 PSITKNQLT
+843 NGITKDKLT
-852 DFCEKIQELDTVFQ
+852 AFCEKIQELDTVFL
-866 ITGHPQDHP
+866 ITGHPQEHP

-880 PYDTSI
+880 PYNTSL
-886 ESSQKLQAGIRSIIN
+886 ENCQKLQDGFRHLIDLFN
-901 LFSSIT
+901 LIT
-907 ANRKLLSNSLGIS
+907 ANRKSLSNNLGIS
-920 IPDNWNGISWMG
+920 IPDSWEGINWMSKISDL
-932 KICNQL
+932 L

-943 LNKTLLEMGGNTD
+943 LNKSLLEISGNAN
-956 LIEEWKDIILSGRK
+956 LIEEWKDIILSGRE
-970 RDHLQAELGKDYAP
+970 RDRMQTELGKNYAP
-984 QILEE
+984 QILQE
-989 NAFALQQEWKA
+989 NVFILQQEWKA
-1000 IELKW
+1000 IEMKW

-1027 QAAQIPSL
+1027 QAAQIPGL
-1035 LEKLNAYQ
+1035 LERLDAYQ
-1043 KNNKIIQE
+1043 KNNKIVQE
-1051 QASELSSSFG
+1051 QSSELSSFFG
-1061 FLGRKNKEKWDDID
+1061 FFGKKNKERWDDIT
-1075 SILKNLPIIYNTLS
+1075 SILESLPMIYSALMDFAEII
-1089 EYAAIVQ
+1089 Q
-1096 QPFAEVLNQ
+1096 QPFTEVLNQ
-1105 FANKI
+1105 FASKV
-1110 SIDWNAFQQSNE
+1110 SIDWNTLQQSNE
-1122 NTFRQLIDTSNEL
+1122 DAFRQSINTINEL
-1135 NTVLNEIKGLC
+1135 NAVLNGLKDLC
-1146 YIQLPDNNL
+1146 YMQMPDNDL

-1160 VLLNTWLTHFNK
+1160 VLLNTWLAHFNL
-1172 IKDWGQWCIRKRE
+1172 IKDWGQWCIRKKE
-1185 LESLHLT
+1185 LESQHLT
-1192 VIINY
+1192 EVINY
-1197 ITDKHKSGSEA
+1197 ITDKHKTGLEA
-1208 SDAYMKGVYHQLA
+1208 ADAYMKGVYHQLA
-1221 LKTVDADETLRLFN
+1221 IKTVDADETLRLFN

-1240 EMISKYKQLTV
+1240 EMINKYKLLTTE
-1251 DFQELSKKELYCRLA
+1251 FQELSKKELYCRLA

-1351 GAIARGNALVV
+1351 GAIARGKALVV

-1438 DRISKV
+1438 DRVSKV
-1444 RLVQVDGTYDKGRT
+1444 RLVQVNGSYDKGRT
-1458 RSNHAEAEAIVKE
+1458 RSNHAEAEATVKE
-1471 ILNRLRTSEVPEKS
+1471 ILHRLQTPELSERS

-1512 LEERAFQSN
+1512 LEEKAFQSN

-1549 RNGNVSMN
+1549 KNGNVSMN

-1594 KRTKSKGVEGLKR
+1594 KRTKSRGVEGLKK

-1618 IPAIQLQ
+1618 IPAVQLQ
-1625 NLQQSNLITL
+1625 NQKQSDLITL

-1663 NPLQPDTYILGI
+1663 NPEQPDTYILGI
-1675 LCDGRN
+1675 LCDGKN

-1709 WSVDWFEHKENVM
+1709 WSVDWFEHKENVV
-1722 ERIIKKLEYLKNTKA
+1722 ERIIKKLEDVKKVKV
-1737 EEQPPLPT
+1737 EEQSPLPIQPA
-1745 ENNVLKT
+1745 VLKT

-1765 NREREYIFADLPD
+1765 SREKEYVFADLPE
-1778 IGYSTDIDT
+1778 ISYSTDIDK
-1787 VMASSYQ
+1787 VMTSSYQ
-1794 VKKQLQQIVRIEQP
+1794 VKRQLEQIVRIEQP

-1821 WNLTRVTTR
+1821 WKLTRVTTR
-1830 LQVFIDSLLEDAYKD
+1830 LQGFIDDLLKDVYKD
-1845 PLSGDTIIY
+1845 PLSGNSIIY
-1854 WENKEKAKDCD
+1854 WESEEKAKNAD

-1872 RDILDIPILEVMS
+1872 RDILDIPVLEVMS

-1915 GNNLDMVTEQTIQ
+1915 GANLDMVTEQAIQ
-1928 LLINKGIFSHANG
+1928 ILINRGIFKCTDG